1 MLFLLKAAFLNA
13 PHQCQHGDGQMGAR
27 GMVRRHPPILSC
39 LDTDWA
45 HASGSFCPRRNE
57 VYQIRCLS
65 LTVLRSNRPTD
76 SDSWR
81 SHLLPVLGRSQGR
94 LGPAGS
100 VPKKDRPTEMAR
112 HRGIGVSRPKEYQVP
127 NSSPAITT
135 NGMQTPFLVCP
146 LSRSILAVSN
156 IALIDESD
164 TPSVMRALTDV

>member
-65 LTVLRSNRPTD
+65 LTVCAVIDPRTRIRGGRTYCRFWD
-76 SDSWR
+76 EVRVGW
-81 SHLLPVLGRSQGR
+81 VLQ
-94 LGPAGS
+94 
-100 VPKKDRPTEMAR
+100 
-112 HRGIGVSRPKEYQVP
+112 GVSRRKTDRPKWQGTGGSESAGRKSTKFPTQVLP
-127 NSSPAITT
+127 SQ
-135 NGMQTPFLVCP
+135 QTACKHPSWSV
-146 LSRSILAVSN
+146 LSR
-156 IALIDESD
+156 ALFW
-164 TPSVMRALTDV
+164 PSAISL